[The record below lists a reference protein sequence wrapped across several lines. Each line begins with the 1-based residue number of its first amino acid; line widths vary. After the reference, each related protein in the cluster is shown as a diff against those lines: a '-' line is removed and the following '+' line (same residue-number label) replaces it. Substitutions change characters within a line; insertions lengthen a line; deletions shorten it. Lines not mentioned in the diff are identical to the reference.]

1 MENITRILFDLFLMF
16 AVAKLMGE
24 LFERARQPAVVGEI
38 LAGIILGPYILNM
51 IGPSHF
57 YTVLAEIGVIILLF
71 NVGLHT
77 RTEDMLRVGPTSLVV
92 AILGIIFPFIFGFLF
107 TQIIAYSTVEAMFIG
122 AAMVATSVGIT
133 ARVLADL
140 GILEAKVSKVIIG
153 AAVIDDIIGL
163 IVLAVVAGLGK
174 GTISYVTIGLV
185 LLEAVA
191 FVIFLI
197 FIGRRVMYRFFGA
210 NLSFLKSRNAPFSL
224 AILICLGLSAVA
236 SYIHLAAI
244 VGAFMAGMILAE
256 FNIQFRLS
264 VKTESLYDF
273 LVPFFFIMMG
283 KQVDLSIFLHP
294 SIIGAALI
302 LTVFAILGKLL
313 GCGLGAISLG
323 WKQASLVGVGMV
335 PRGEVGLI
343 IASLGL
349 SLGAITQDLYSIV
362 VFMVIAT
369 TLLTPPVLRS
379 LVYKIPEIKEIEAES
394 EDKGEETW

>member
-1 MENITRILFDLFLMF
+1 LENITGILFDLFLMF
-16 AVAKLMGE
+16 AVAKVMGE

-38 LAGIILGPYILNM
+38 LAGIILGPHILNL

-57 YTVLAEIGVIILLF
+57 YNVLAEIGVIILLF

-77 RTEDMLRVGPTSLVV
+77 RTDEMLSVGPISLVV
-92 AILGIIFPFIFGFLF
+92 ALLGIIFPFVFGYLY
-107 TQIIAYSTVEAMFIG
+107 TQIIAHSTVEAMFIG

-140 GILEAKVSKVIIG
+140 GILDAKVSKVILG

-185 LLEAVA
+185 LFEAIA

-197 FIGRRVMYRFFGA
+197 IIGRRVMYRFFGA
-210 NLSFLKSRNAPFSL
+210 NLNVFKSRNAPFTI

-273 LVPFFFIMMG
+273 LVPFFFVMMG
-283 KQVDLSIFLHP
+283 KQVDLSIFSHP

-302 LTVFAILGKLL
+302 LTIFAILGKLI
-313 GCGLGAISLG
+313 GCGLGALSLG

-343 IASLGL
+343 VASIGL
-349 SLGAITQDLYSIV
+349 SLGVITKDLYSIV

-379 LVYKIPEIKEIEAES
+379 LVVKMPELEGVGEKITEE
-394 EDKGEETW
+394 EETPE

>member
-16 AVAKLMGE
+16 AAAKIMGE
-24 LFERARQPAVVGEI
+24 LFERGRQPAVVGEI

-57 YTVLAEIGVIILLF
+57 YQVLAEIGVIILLF
-71 NVGLHT
+71 NVGLHI
-77 RTEDMLRVGPTSLVV
+77 RTEDMLKVGKTSLLV
-92 AILGIIFPFIFGFLF
+92 AVLGIIFPFVFGYLY
-107 TQIIAYSTVEAMFIG
+107 TRIIAHSTVEAMFIG

-133 ARVLADL
+133 ARVLGDL
-140 GILEAKVSKVIIG
+140 KILDAKVSKVILG

-163 IVLAVVAGLGK
+163 IVLAVVTGLGQ
-174 GTISYVTIGLV
+174 GTISYLKIGLV
-185 LLEAVA
+185 LAEAVA

-197 FIGRRVMYRFFGA
+197 LIGRRVMYRFFGPQLLA
-210 NLSFLKSRNAPFSL
+210 TKSRNAPFAL

-236 SYIHLAAI
+236 SYIDLAAI

-264 VKTESLYDF
+264 VKFESLYDF

-283 KQVDLSIFLHP
+283 KQVDLTIFAHP

-302 LTVFAILGKLL
+302 LTIFAILGKLL
-313 GCGLGAISLG
+313 GCGLGAVGLG

-343 IASLGL
+343 IASIGL
-349 SLGAITQDLYSIV
+349 SLGVVGQDIYSVV

-369 TLLTPPVLRS
+369 TLLTPPFLRS
-379 LVYKIPEIKEIEAES
+379 MILKIPELTKIR
-394 EDKGEETW
+394 EEMEE

>member
-16 AVAKLMGE
+16 AAAKVIGE
-24 LFERARQPAVVGEI
+24 LFERVRQPAVVGEI
-38 LAGIILGPYILNM
+38 MAGIILGPYILNM

-57 YTVLAEIGVIILLF
+57 YQVLAEIGVIILLF

-77 RTEDMLRVGPTSLVV
+77 RTEDMLRVGKTALLVAV
-92 AILGIIFPFIFGFLF
+92 LGIIFPFIFGYLY
-107 TQIIAYSTVEAMFIG
+107 TRIIAHSTVEAMFIG

-140 GILEAKVSKVIIG
+140 KILDANVSKVILG

-163 IVLAVVAGLGK
+163 IVLAVVTGLGK
-174 GTISYVTIGLV
+174 GTISYVKIGLV
-185 LLEAVA
+185 LVEAVA

-197 FIGRRVMYRFFGA
+197 LIGRRVMYRFFGPQLLA
-210 NLSFLKSRNAPFSL
+210 TKSRNAPFAL

-236 SYIHLAAI
+236 SYIDLAAI

-264 VKTESLYDF
+264 VKSESLYDF
-273 LVPFFFIMMG
+273 LVPFFFVMMG
-283 KQVDLSIFLHP
+283 RQVDLTIFTHP

-302 LTVFAILGKLL
+302 LTIFAILGKLL
-313 GCGLGAISLG
+313 GCGLGAVGLG
-323 WKQASLVGVGMV
+323 FRQASLVGVGMV

-343 IASLGL
+343 IASIGL
-349 SLGAITQDLYSIV
+349 SLGVIGKDLYSIV
-362 VFMVIAT
+362 VFMVVAT
-369 TLLTPPVLRS
+369 TLLTPPFLRS
-379 LVYKIPEIKEIEAES
+379 MILKIPELTKP
-394 EDKGEETW
+394 EEEMEE

>member
-1 MENITRILFDLFLMF
+1 MEDITRILFDLFLMF
-16 AVAKLMGE
+16 AVAKVLGE
-24 LFERARQPAVVGEI
+24 LFERVRQPAVVGEI
-38 LAGIILGPYILNM
+38 LAGILLGPYILNM
-51 IGPSHF
+51 IGPSNF
-57 YTVLAEIGVIILLF
+57 YNVLAEIGVIILLF

-107 TQIIAYSTVEAMFIG
+107 TRIIAHSTVEAMFIG

-140 GILEAKVSKVIIG
+140 GILDAEVSKVILG

-163 IVLAVVAGLGK
+163 IVLAVVAGMGR

-185 LLEAVA
+185 LLEAIA

-197 FIGRRVMYRFFGA
+197 IIGRRVMYRFFGA
-210 NLSFLKSRNAPFSL
+210 NLSFLKSRNAPFSI

-256 FNIQFRLS
+256 FNIRFRLS
-264 VKTESLYDF
+264 GKTESLYDF
-273 LVPFFFIMMG
+273 LVPFFFVMMG
-283 KQVDLSIFLHP
+283 KQVDLSIFTHP

-302 LTVFAILGKLL
+302 LTIFAILGKLI
-313 GCGLGAISLG
+313 GCGVGAINLG

-349 SLGAITQDLYSIV
+349 SLGTITGDLYSIV

-379 LVYKIPEIKEIEAES
+379 LVFKIPEIKETEKEIEKE
-394 EDKGEETW
+394 GEETW

>member
-1 MENITRILFDLFLMF
+1 LENITRILFDLFLMF
-16 AVAKLMGE
+16 AVAKILGE
-24 LFERARQPAVVGEI
+24 LFERIRQPAVVGEI
-38 LAGIILGPYILNM
+38 LAGILLGPYIFNL

-57 YTVLAEIGVIILLF
+57 YQVLAEIGVIILLF

-77 RTEDMLRVGPTSLVV
+77 RTEEMLKVGPTALVV
-92 AILGIIFPFIFGFLF
+92 AILGIILPFIFGFLY
-107 TQIIAYSTVEAMFIG
+107 TQIIAHSTVEAMFIG

-140 GILEAKVSKVIIG
+140 GILDAKVSKVILG

-163 IVLAVVAGLGK
+163 IVLAVVAGLGR

-185 LLEAVA
+185 LFEAIA

-197 FIGRRVMYRFFGA
+197 IIGRRVMYRFFGA
-210 NLSFLKSRNAPFSL
+210 NLNLFKSRNAPFAI

-236 SYIHLAAI
+236 SYINLAAI

-273 LVPFFFIMMG
+273 LVPFFFVMMG
-283 KQVDLSIFLHP
+283 KQVDLSIFTHP

-302 LTVFAILGKLL
+302 LTIFAILGKLL
-313 GCGLGAISLG
+313 GCGLGAITLG
-323 WKQASLVGVGMV
+323 WKQAALVGVGMV

-349 SLGAITQDLYSIV
+349 SLGAITKDLYSIV

-379 LVYKIPEIKEIEAES
+379 LVVKMPELKGI
-394 EDKGEETW
+394 GEEIAEEEETPE

>member
-1 MENITRILFDLFLMF
+1 MENITRIIFDLFLMF
-16 AVAKLMGE
+16 AVAKIMGE
-24 LFERARQPAVVGEI
+24 LFERIRQPAVVGEI
-38 LAGIILGPYILNM
+38 LAGVILGPYIFNM

-71 NVGLHT
+71 TVGLHIKT
-77 RTEDMLRVGPTSLVV
+77 DEMLKVGPISLVV
-92 AILGIIFPFIFGFLF
+92 AVLGIIIPFIFGYLY
-107 TQIIAYSTVEAMFIG
+107 TRIIAHSTVEAMFIG

-140 GILEAKVSKVIIG
+140 RILEAKVSRVIIG

-163 IVLAVVAGLGK
+163 IVLAVVSGLGK
-174 GTISYVTIGLV
+174 GAISYIKIGLV
-185 LLEAVA
+185 LFEAVV

-197 FIGRRVMYRFFGA
+197 FVGRRVMYRFFSPRLVA
-210 NLSFLKSRNAPFSL
+210 LKSRNAPFAL

-236 SYIHLAAI
+236 SYIDLAAI

-256 FNIQFRLS
+256 FNIKFRLS
-264 VKTESLYDF
+264 AKTESLYDF
-273 LVPFFFIMMG
+273 LVPFFFVMMG
-283 KQVDLSIFLHP
+283 KQVDLSIFTHP
-294 SIIGAALI
+294 SVIGAALI
-302 LTVFAILGKLL
+302 LTLFAVLGKLL
-313 GCGLGAISLG
+313 GCGLGAITLG

-343 IASLGL
+343 IASIGL
-349 SLGAITQDLYSIV
+349 SLGVIGNDLYSVV

-379 LVYKIPEIKEIEAES
+379 IIYRTPELKGVGEEIEE
-394 EDKGEETW
+394 KTEEPE